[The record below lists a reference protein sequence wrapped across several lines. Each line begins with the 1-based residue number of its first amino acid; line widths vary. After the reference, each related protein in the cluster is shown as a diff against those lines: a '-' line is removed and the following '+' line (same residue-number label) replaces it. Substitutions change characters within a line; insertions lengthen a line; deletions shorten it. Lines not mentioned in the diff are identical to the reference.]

1 MSLENS
7 LLKYKTTILSLI
19 ISMLLLSTQYVK
31 RRQQLAK
38 NQHFFLLL
46 RIKKFIQMD
55 RDENMIS
62 Y

>member
-31 RRQQLAK
+31 RRQVSEEPTFFSTTK
-38 NQHFFLLL
+38 N
-46 RIKKFIQMD
+46 
-55 RDENMIS
+55 
-62 Y
+62 